1 MLKKCLILALSL
13 AAFSFAQDAYAP
25 APSDE
30 YVGCSRSGNACREHQ
45 RSAQFGSDFLRVRAP
60 DQHAFLVGPP
70 GYSDN
75 QLDD

>member
-30 YVGCSRSGNACREHQ
+30 VHTRMSPPIRRVLP
-45 RSAQFGSDFLRVRAP
+45 LRKR
-60 DQHAFLVGPP
+60 L
-70 GYSDN
+70 S
-75 QLDD
+75 